1 MSATMP
7 PVPPQMPQQRQ
18 AYSPFIPPSGTLF
31 QAVRGPIMMIVIGI
45 LLTIDSMGGFSINH
59 TWPVMLIIYG
69 ILRLVDR
76 MDGTP
81 VVGNS

>member
-1 MSATMP
+1 MSTNMP
-7 PVPPQMPQQRQ
+7 PQPTPTGT
-18 AYSPFIPPSGTLF
+18 YSPFIPPSGTLF
-31 QAVRGPIMMIVIGI
+31 QAVRGPIMMVVMGI

-69 ILRLVDR
+69 ILRLADR

-81 VVGNS
+81 VAGNS